1 MEHPTCPRQSGG
13 IIRPTM
19 PNVEIEKKEFTLA
32 LKEKRQYK
40 VKQKIKKRKIKK
52 EKKKEKAKDGE
63 RGYSGLPINE
73 QEASRERANYLQS

>member
-1 MEHPTCPRQSGG
+1 
-13 IIRPTM
+13 M
-19 PNVEIEKKEFTLA
+19 PNVEIEKNEFTLA

-40 VKQKIKKRKIKK
+40 VKTKNKEKEKK

>member
-1 MEHPTCPRQSGG
+1 MLKSR
-13 IIRPTM
+13 
-19 PNVEIEKKEFTLA
+19 KKEFTLA

-40 VKQKIKKRKIKK
+40 VKQKNKEKKNKK
-52 EKKKEKAKDGE
+52 EEKKKKEKAKDGE

>member
-19 PNVEIEKKEFTLA
+19 PNVEIEKNEFTLA

-40 VKQKIKKRKIKK
+40 VKTKNKEK
-52 EKKKEKAKDGE
+52 EKKGKKERKSQ
-63 RGYSGLPINE
+63 RW
-73 QEASRERANYLQS
+73 RERV